1 MPVRSG
7 ALGAELPPNTVEI
20 TPRMLLAFAA
30 GVGDLGP
37 RTFDDAGPVPL
48 IASPGFCARLEWAV
62 LGSGRASLLGVEEA
76 ERLRAVHVE
85 QDTTYHAAIRPGDR
99 LTTSGRVVSL
109 RETSAG
115 VLVRT
120 LLSTVDASSGRPV
133 VTSWHASIYR
143 GVSLLGEG
151 CAIEEPPTTPEVKV
165 AAWCDVVLPVAREA
179 AHVYSECAAIW
190 NPIHSERRV
199 ALAQGLPDVILHG
212 TATWALAGK
221 EIVARCA
228 EGDAF
233 KLTRLRA
240 RFKAP
245 VFPGHAITL
254 QFAAGSHGLVPFR
267 VLNHKGEVA
276 VDAGHAQLEA

>member
-1 MPVRSG
+1 MPVHSR
-7 ALGAELPPNTVEI
+7 ALGAELAPGTVEV
-20 TPRMLLAFAA
+20 TPRMMLAFAA

-62 LGSGRASLLGVEEA
+62 LGSGRANLLGLEES

-85 QDTTYHAAIRPGDR
+85 QDTTYHHAIRPGHR
-99 LTTSGRVVSL
+99 LTTTGRVMGL
-109 RETSAG
+109 KATSAG

-120 LLSTVDASSGRPV
+120 LLSTVDADRGRPV

-143 GVSLLGEG
+143 GVPLEG
-151 CAIEEPPTTPEVKV
+151 GGGAVEDPPAVPDRDVGAWREV
-165 AAWCDVVLPVAREA
+165 CLPIAREA
-179 AHVYSECAAIW
+179 AHVYSECASIW
-190 NPIHSERRV
+190 NPIHSERKV

-212 TATWALAGK
+212 TATWAIAGR

-228 EGDAF
+228 DGDPS
-233 KLTRLRA
+233 KLRRLRA

-245 VFPGHAITL
+245 VLPGHAITL
-254 QFAAGSHGLVPFR
+254 QCAAESRGRVPFR

-276 VDAGHAQLEA
+276 IEGGFAQLEA

>member
-30 GVGDLGP
+30 GVGDLGS

-85 QDTTYHAAIRPGDR
+85 QDTTYHDAIRPGNR
-99 LTTSGRVVSL
+99 LTTSGRVMSL
-109 RETSAG
+109 RDTSAG

-120 LLSTVDASSGRPV
+120 LLSTVDADSGRPV
-133 VTSWHASIYR
+133 VRSWHASIYR
-143 GVSLLGEG
+143 GVFLAGEG
-151 CAIEEPPTTPEVKV
+151 GAIEEPPTAPEVEV
-165 AAWCDVVLPVAREA
+165 PAWHDVVLPVAREA

-190 NPIHSERRV
+190 NPIHSEQRV
-199 ALAQGLPDVILHG
+199 ALAQGLTDVILHG
-212 TATWALAGK
+212 TATWAIAGK

-228 EGDAF
+228 DGDAS
-233 KLTRLRA
+233 KLRRLRA

-245 VFPGHAITL
+245 VLPGHPITL
-254 QFAAGSHGLVPFR
+254 QLAADSRGRVTFR
-267 VLNHKGEVA
+267 VLNHNGEVA
-276 VDAGHAQLEA
+276 VEGGFAQLED

>member
-1 MPVRSG
+1 MPVSSR
-7 ALGAELPPNTVEI
+7 ALGAELAPNTVEI

-37 RTFDDAGPVPL
+37 PTFDDAGPVPL
-48 IASPGFCARLEWAV
+48 VASPGFCARLEWAV
-62 LGSGRASLLGVEEA
+62 LGSGRASLLGVLEA
-76 ERLRAVHVE
+76 ERLRAAHVE
-85 QDTTYHAAIRPGDR
+85 QDTIYHRAIRPGNR
-99 LTTSGRVVSL
+99 LTTFGRVMGL

-115 VLVRT
+115 ALVRT
-120 LLSTVDASSGRPV
+120 LLSTVDADNGRAV

-143 GVSLLGEG
+143 GVSLEGEG
-151 CAIEEPPTTPEVKV
+151 GAVEEPPTLPEIKTAV
-165 AAWCDVVLPVAREA
+165 WRDVVLPVAREA

-190 NPIHSERRV
+190 NPIHSERKV

-228 EGDAF
+228 DGDAE
-233 KLTRLRA
+233 KLRRLRV

-245 VFPGHAITL
+245 VLPGHPITL
-254 QFAAGSHGLVPFR
+254 QFAAESRGRVTFR
-267 VLNHKGEVA
+267 VLNHNGEVA
-276 VDAGHAQLEA
+276 VEGGFAQLED

>member
-1 MPVRSG
+1 MPVSSR
-7 ALGAELPPNTVEI
+7 ALGAELAPNTVEV

-37 RTFDDAGPVPL
+37 RTFDDAGPEPL

-85 QDTTYHAAIRPGDR
+85 QDTTYHHAIRPGNR
-99 LTTSGRVVSL
+99 LTTTGRVMGL
-109 RETSAG
+109 KATSAG

-120 LLSTVDASSGRPV
+120 LLSTVDAERGCAV

-143 GVSLLGEG
+143 GVSLEG
-151 CAIEEPPTTPEVKV
+151 GGGTLEEPPTLPEMR
-165 AAWCDVVLPVAREA
+165 AAEWRDVVLPVAREA
-179 AHVYSECAAIW
+179 AHVYSECASIW
-190 NPIHSERRV
+190 NPIHSERKV

-212 TATWALAGK
+212 TATWAMAGR
-221 EIVARCA
+221 EVVARCA
-228 EGDAF
+228 DGDASR
-233 KLTRLRA
+233 LRRLRA

-245 VFPGHAITL
+245 VLPGHAITL
-254 QFAAGSHGLVPFR
+254 QFAALSRGGIPFR
-267 VLNHKGEVA
+267 VLNHKGEVT
-276 VDAGHAQLEA
+276 VESGFAQVEV

>member
-1 MPVRSG
+1 MPVTSR
-7 ALGAELPPNTVEI
+7 ALGAELAPNTVEI

-85 QDTTYHAAIRPGDR
+85 QDSTYHHAIRPGNR
-99 LTTSGRVVSL
+99 LTTTGRVMGL
-109 RETSAG
+109 KATSAG

-120 LLSTVDASSGRPV
+120 LLRTVDADKGRDV

-143 GVSLLGEG
+143 GVTLDGEG
-151 CAIEEPPTTPEVKV
+151 GAVEEPPAVPDLKPGAWREV
-165 AAWCDVVLPVAREA
+165 ALPIAPEA

-212 TATWALAGK
+212 TATWAVAGR
-221 EIVARCA
+221 EVVARCA
-228 EGDAF
+228 EGDAS
-233 KLTRLRA
+233 KLRRLRA
-240 RFKAP
+240 RFRAP
-245 VFPGHAITL
+245 VLPGHAIAL
-254 QFAAGSHGLVPFR
+254 QFAVESRGRVPFR

-276 VDAGHAQLEA
+276 VEGGFAQLEA